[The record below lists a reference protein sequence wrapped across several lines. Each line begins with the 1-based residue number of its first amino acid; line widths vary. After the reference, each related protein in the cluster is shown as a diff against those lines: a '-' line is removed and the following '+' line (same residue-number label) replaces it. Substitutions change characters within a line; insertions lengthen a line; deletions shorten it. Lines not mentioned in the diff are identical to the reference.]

1 MLSLSPPSAKR
12 CLTGGSCRL
21 FKAFVQNKINKLLGE
36 MKKMHLTPMKGK
48 RWCLNF
54 QVGPSLI
61 LLAAVHVKSKDWF
74 IALRRLGL
82 GLLRRLGCPV
92 KVWRVGVKGWL
103 WCCGGSC
110 REDRGRKRGMG
121 RTQGEFF
128 LISFSSWHL
137 SQEDFSARSKKI
149 ELPLWR

>member
-1 MLSLSPPSAKR
+1 
-12 CLTGGSCRL
+12 
-21 FKAFVQNKINKLLGE
+21 
-36 MKKMHLTPMKGK
+36 MHLTPMKGK

-54 QVGPSLI
+54 QVGPSLM

-128 LISFSSWHL
+128 LISFSSWHP
-137 SQEDFSARSKKI
+137 SQEYFSARSKKKI
-149 ELPLWR
+149 AALVTLNSWFLHIIFVDDFRWSSLVPLKINRTAKIICWTLKS